1 MKYVVDLEALKNC
14 IDLLPTPVKANGEI
28 LVNRIDVKALIDAF
42 PKDELKETKSENKP
56 VYRGE

>member
-1 MKYVVDLEALKNC
+1 MKYVIDLEALKSC
-14 IDLLPTPVKANGEI
+14 IDLLPTRGAVNGEI

-42 PKDELKETKSENKP
+42 PKDELKEAKP